1 MPSLTLLGTA
11 QDGGVPQAGCPC
23 QRCINVLNG
32 KTPELYPVAM
42 GIIDDDGNYHLIEA
56 SRTLARQLHL
66 WAKSTSH
73 LGDAKPTISAISSL
87 TLTHLHLGH
96 VDGIGQFGREVIG
109 ASPNSIRL
117 LAGQAVLDE
126 LHKRPSQMEPF
137 EDQTIQ
143 HASRVELG
151 KGVTLEFCRVPH
163 REEECGETY
172 GIIIECTSSSTSN
185 SMPLAASPT
194 SVSKVTRLLFL
205 PDHDSYAETLEFH
218 DCETIREFLN
228 KFSIDVALLDGTFF
242 TIGEV
247 AVRRED
253 AKGIPHPPIDESLGL
268 LGERTNDDPE
278 IMFIHFNHTN
288 PVIDN
293 MEKRLEIERMGW
305 NIGVQGMTWE
315 I

>member
-1 MPSLTLLGTA
+1 MPTLTLLGTA

-32 KTPELYPVAM
+32 KSPELYPVAM
-42 GIIDDDGNYHLIEA
+42 GIIDNDGKYHLIEA

-66 WAKSTSH
+66 WANSTSH
-73 LGDAKPTISAISSL
+73 VVGEDTTRPTISNISSL

-109 ASPNSIRL
+109 ASPKSIHL

-126 LHKRPSQMEPF
+126 LNKRSSQMEPF
-137 EDQTIQ
+137 YTETIQ

-151 KGVTLEFCRVPH
+151 SGVTLEFCRVPH

-172 GIIIECTSSSTSN
+172 GIIIECTRSSGDSN
-185 SMPLAASPT
+185 VM
-194 SVSKVTRLLFL
+194 RLLFL
-205 PDHDSYAETLEFH
+205 PDHDTYAETLAFH
-218 DCETIREFLN
+218 DCTTIRQFLK
-228 KFSIDVALLDGTFF
+228 KFSIHVALLDGTFF
-242 TIGEV
+242 TIDEV

-253 AKGIPHPPIDESLGL
+253 AKGIPHPPIQTSLEL
-268 LGERTNDDPE
+268 LGERRRTTNDDDEDEEDPE
-278 IMFIHFNHTN
+278 IAFIHFNHTN

-293 MEKRLEIERMGW
+293 VEKRLEIERMGW
-305 NIGVQGMTWE
+305 NVGVQGMTWD